1 MENNKEKNLKDLEN
15 FFDIDMKIKQAIIDL
30 APNEDYRYNS
40 DYLIEYSDKI
50 NSYFNEIEYY
60 INKLTQSFD
69 LNIYQEGIK
78 EKMKQIKERIQNSG
92 SKFNNLKQIYTSCF
106 TNMNNSIIENAKQ
119 NIYGYSINNDIS
131 GLINE
136 SKSINELLHVLHTYI
151 TNNDEILTSLPLL
164 KRNGQENVSLYG
176 EKNNIAEDIFNTL
189 KNVDEGFSS
198 SVDIVSLK
206 DRILMMARDRG
217 HALSISI
224 DMNEG
229 ASLVTY
235 LVPKIC
241 NVDKVNKLRGVHKVR
256 QNADIRTA
264 TSGMFEIRDI
274 DNISKEIFDFIQSVP
289 MDNDIK
295 DIHNYQN
302 EFETEL
308 IIPEKKGTVISWLKK
323 KIENIKK
330 KLLKKQKTTKIEE
343 GQKYK
348 DEKDNFKDRLNGSG
362 EYNSANYQV
371 NNKEKVEKQNDK
383 IIGDDR
389 SL

>member
-1 MENNKEKNLKDLEN
+1 MENNKEKNLRDLEN

-78 EKMKQIKERIQNSG
+78 EKMKQIQERIQSSG

-151 TNNDEILTSLPLL
+151 TNNDEILTSLPLV

-176 EKNNIAEDIFNTL
+176 ESNKVAEDIFNQF
-189 KNVDEGFSS
+189 KNVDEEFSS
-198 SVDIVSLK
+198 GVDIVSLK
-206 DRILMMARDRG
+206 NRVLMMARDRG

-308 IIPEKKGTVISWLKK
+308 IISEKKETVISWLKK

-383 IIGDDR
+383 IIDDDR

>member
-78 EKMKQIKERIQNSG
+78 EKMKQIQERIQSSG

-151 TNNDEILTSLPLL
+151 TNNDEILTSLPLV

>member
-78 EKMKQIKERIQNSG
+78 EKMKQIQERIQSSG

-151 TNNDEILTSLPLL
+151 TNNDEILTSLPLV

-330 KLLKKQKTTKIEE
+330 KLIKKQKTTKIEE